1 MFPFERTI
9 VPHVIQEEQ
18 TLAVLNERSTAREAA
33 KLMSE
38 RHIGAVLIVE
48 RGRLA
53 GIFSERDLTSRVVAP
68 ALDPDKATMAKV
80 MTRNPETIRP
90 TDTVRSALMLM
101 HQRSFRHLPVV
112 EGTKVIG
119 IVSIRDLQ
127 RTVMDQI
134 EADILTVA
142 EHLIKS

>member
-9 VPHVIQEEQ
+9 VPHVIQEQ
-18 TLAVLNERSTAREAA
+18 TLAVLSERSTVREAA
-33 KLMSE
+33 ALMSE

-48 RGRLA
+48 RSRLS
-53 GIFSERDLTSRVVAP
+53 GIFTERDLTSRVVAP
-68 ALDPDKATMAKV
+68 GLDPYITTMAKV
-80 MTRNPETIRP
+80 MTRNPETIGP
-90 TDTVRSALMLM
+90 ADTVRSALTRM
-101 HQRSFRHLPVV
+101 HEHGYRHLPVV

-134 EADILTVA
+134 EADILTMA

>member
-9 VPHVIQEEQ
+9 VPHVIQEQ
-18 TLAVLNERSTAREAA
+18 ALAVLSESSTVREAA
-33 KLMSE
+33 TLMSE

-48 RGRLA
+48 RGRLS
-53 GIFSERDLTSRVVAP
+53 GIFTERDITSRVVAP
-68 ALDPDKATMAKV
+68 GLDPNKTTMAKV
-80 MTRNPETIRP
+80 MTRNPGTIAP
-90 TDTVRSALMLM
+90 TDTVRSALTLM
-101 HQRSFRHLPVV
+101 HDRGFRHLPVV